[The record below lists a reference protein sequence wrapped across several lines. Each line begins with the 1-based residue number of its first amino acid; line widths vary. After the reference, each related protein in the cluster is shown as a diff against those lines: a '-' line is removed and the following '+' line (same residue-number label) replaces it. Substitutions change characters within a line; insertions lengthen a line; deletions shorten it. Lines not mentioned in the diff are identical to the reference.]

1 MCDFKIQT
9 SCISVK
15 PAVKVR
21 AVWFCIAH
29 SRKGVRLT
37 DRVDVF
43 KCNWWCHMWGSK
55 RGGKPYEDKSLKYFS
70 HQLKQTWTQRS
81 WQCLFYTIWS
91 STSLTTLKA
100 EFSHTTSIFLNY
112 DIRNCLK
119 KNENS
124 IAPPQ
129 IWSVQFTRRIDF
141 LLKKLKRDKGGFH
154 EESRCRPPGHDPS
167 WCENEESS
175 IKISKYVKKK
185 TFFYFQCVQLCTV
198 SYIWQIS
205 EYEKAVQ
212 LIVCMFDFFNL
223 SFSFVPFCK
232 SSVYYANLALVIMI
246 EVFI

>member
-21 AVWFCIAH
+21 AVWFCVAH

-55 RGGKPYEDKSLKYFS
+55 RDGKPYEDKSLKYFS

-141 LLKKLKRDKGGFH
+141 LLKKQKRDKGGFH
-154 EESRCRPPGHDPS
+154 EESTYRPPGDDPS

-185 TFFYFQCVQLCTV
+185 
-198 SYIWQIS
+198 II
-205 EYEKAVQ
+205 
-212 LIVCMFDFFNL
+212 I
-223 SFSFVPFCK
+223 FSI
-232 SSVYYANLALVIMI
+232 SSVYSCVLSAIFGKFLKMKKQYS
-246 EVFI
+246 